1 MPISALFA
9 LIAPT
14 LMSKTAPVQLPTENR
29 VAAYVERL
37 RTDLRSVESFF
48 NLGTAPE
55 TLNRL
60 DAFFEAKQKDLE
72 KSTPAR
78 PNLEEEIDLVLSKNF
93 LGYRRTMI
101 GIEQA
106 RIKETDPL
114 LPFASD
120 ILKLEQDR
128 RLMKAIDS
136 RTAADVLS
144 GIAKSAKSAR
154 EKLVKAIE
162 AKKGIPGIVVADRAA
177 KRLDNLLRTLQFWY
191 GQYDGFHP
199 LFSWWAKKPQESAV
213 AELKAYM
220 QTLREKVAGY
230 KEGDDAPLIGDPIG
244 RKALMVD
251 IESEMLDWTPEDL
264 IAMAEREYA
273 WCESEAKKAS
283 REMGMGD
290 DWRKAMDK
298 VKSLH
303 VEPGEQ
309 DQLVVDQAK
318 EAIKFLEDRKLV
330 TIEPLCKETW
340 RLEMLGQETQKTLP
354 FAVYM
359 GQKMGVSYPLATQDH
374 ETKEMSL
381 RGNNEHFTRAITH
394 HELIPGHH
402 LQGYMAERYNSH
414 RRLFSTPFLVEGW
427 ALYWEMLLWDL
438 GFARGP
444 EDRVGMLFWR
454 MHRCARIIV
463 SLKFHLGEMKPVE
476 MIDFLVD
483 KVGHERFTATSE
495 VRRFIGGDYSP
506 LYQCAYMIGGLQ
518 LRELERELVGGKKMS
533 HREFHDAI
541 LHSGPIP
548 IKLIGKRLR
557 SVAKV

>member
-1 MPISALFA
+1 M
-9 LIAPT
+9 
-14 LMSKTAPVQLPTENR
+14 
-29 VAAYVERL
+29 VA
-37 RTDLRSVESFF
+37 
-48 NLGTAPE
+48 
-55 TLNRL
+55 
-60 DAFFEAKQKDLE
+60 
-72 KSTPAR
+72 
-78 PNLEEEIDLVLSKNF
+78 
-93 LGYRRTMI
+93 
-101 GIEQA
+101 
-106 RIKETDPL
+106 
-114 LPFASD
+114 
-120 ILKLEQDR
+120 
-128 RLMKAIDS
+128 
-136 RTAADVLS
+136 
-144 GIAKSAKSAR
+144 
-154 EKLVKAIE
+154 
-162 AKKGIPGIVVADRAA
+162 
-177 KRLDNLLRTLQFWY
+177 
-191 GQYDGFHP
+191 
-199 LFSWWAKKPQESAV
+199 
-213 AELKAYM
+213 
-220 QTLREKVAGY
+220 
-230 KEGDDAPLIGDPIG
+230 
-244 RKALMVD
+244 

-427 ALYWEMLLWDL
+427 ALYWEMLLWDQ
-438 GFARGP
+438 GFARGS
-444 EDRVGMLFWR
+444 EDRIGMLFGG
-454 MHRCARIIV
+454 C
-463 SLKFHLGEMKPVE
+463 
-476 MIDFLVD
+476 
-483 KVGHERFTATSE
+483 
-495 VRRFIGGDYSP
+495 IGAPESSFP
-506 LYQCAYMIGGLQ
+506 
-518 LRELERELVGGKKMS
+518 S
-533 HREFHDAI
+533 
-541 LHSGPIP
+541 S
-548 IKLIGKRLR
+548 
-557 SVAKV
+557 STWAK